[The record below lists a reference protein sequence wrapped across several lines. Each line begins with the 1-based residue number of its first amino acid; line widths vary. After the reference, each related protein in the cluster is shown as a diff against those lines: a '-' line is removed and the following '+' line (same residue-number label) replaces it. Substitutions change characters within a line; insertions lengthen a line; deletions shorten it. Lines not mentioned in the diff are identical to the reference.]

1 MTTIKVRI
9 YPNLENAVVVEVNT
23 TVVKEV
29 LETLKDLLNLRGQYA
44 IVKNGRILGNDE
56 YISKDDE
63 IMLVPIVEG
72 G

>member
-1 MTTIKVRI
+1 MATIKVRI
-9 YPNLENAVVVEVNT
+9 YPNLENTVVVEVNT

-29 LETLKDLLNLRGQYA
+29 LEVLKDLLNLRGQYA
-44 IVKNGRILGNDE
+44 IVKSGRILGNDE
-56 YISKDDE
+56 YISEDDE